1 MLYVVTLTYIAPM
14 EKIEAHLGSHKEWLV
29 DHIKSG
35 HILAAGPMEPSTG
48 GIVLISCANK
58 AELDAILEPDSFYEH
73 KLVAYDVRAFSPAL
87 RAEPFP
93 AQWAA
98 SAKSIPLGQS
108 T

>member
-1 MLYVVTLTYIAPM
+1 MLYVVTLTYIAPI
-14 EKIEAHLGSHKEWLV
+14 EKIEAHLGSHKDWLV
-29 DHIKSG
+29 QHIQAG
-35 HILAAGPMEPSTG
+35 RILLAGPMEPSTG
-48 GIVLISCANK
+48 GIVLVHCADK

-93 AQWAA
+93 AQWAS
-98 SAKSIPLGQS
+98 SAKSIPLGEP